1 MNKYLLFICLAA
13 CIWLSA
19 GATMAQTA
27 THDDMY
33 VKYNAYYENLGKWL
47 DESKSDL
54 GGRTLSKI
62 KSDAALLMADE
73 ATDLPVAIL
82 SNNTQLL
89 NEEMIFSERKKAV
102 LIIGKLSSSDP
113 RNPKSKSFDL
123 VGTAFAISADGTC
136 VTNFHVLK
144 NIIRPDA
151 EEGKKDSV
159 YFIITNDKKVYFINK
174 VMAFSKNN
182 DLAVFKVDMHG
193 DKLHPI
199 PFGKPAN
206 IGASVYCISHPLG
219 HFYSF
224 SKGIVAR
231 NASIDP
237 ATLGAAYDKNGH
249 APIRMEITADYA
261 IGSSGGPILDRYG
274 NLIGVVI
281 STTPISYTG
290 KDGMGNDISFIQ
302 MMVKETA
309 PVKALTELLK
319 IKPRLSSL

>member
-1 MNKYLLFICLAA
+1 MNKYLLFICVAA
-13 CIWLSA
+13 CIWLPA
-19 GATMAQTA
+19 GNILGQTA
-27 THDDMY
+27 ATEDIY

-47 DESKSDL
+47 AESKSDL
-54 GGRTLSKI
+54 AGMTLNKI
-62 KSDAALLMADE
+62 KSDAALLKADE
-73 ATDLPVAIL
+73 ATDLPVAIF

-89 NEEMIFSERKKAV
+89 SEEMIFSKRKNGV
-102 LIIGKLSSSDP
+102 LIIGKLSSTDP
-113 RNPKSKSFDL
+113 GNSKSTNFDL

-182 DLAVFKVDMHG
+182 DLAIFKVDMPE
-193 DKLHPI
+193 DSLHPI

-206 IGASVYCISHPLG
+206 IGATVYCISHPLG

-237 ATLGAAYDKNGH
+237 ATLGAAYDKNGR

-290 KDGMGNDISFIQ
+290 KDVMGNDISFVQ

-319 IKPRLSSL
+319 K